1 MIHLKKKVNLIMK
14 KNKKRTRKAF
24 LFIKAFI
31 RLIDKKIITPITKF
45 ILLISEKLGKRTDR
59 FERWLVKK
67 NTLLFISLVL
77 AIALFIMI
85 DNKQSQL
92 SNLYLLQVVS
102 CLLFHGFYHPR
113 KQSRHQQLLP
123 FLHYE

>member
-1 MIHLKKKVNLIMK
+1 MK

-67 NTLLFISLVL
+67 KYSFIHFSSFSHR
-77 AIALFIMI
+77 FI
-85 DNKQSQL
+85 
-92 SNLYLLQVVS
+92 
-102 CLLFHGFYHPR
+102 
-113 KQSRHQQLLP
+113 
-123 FLHYE
+123 HYDW